1 MLVLSR
7 KLNQSIQIGENISVR
22 IVRIKGNAIQ
32 LGIDAP
38 QEVHVLRSE
47 LIAKDAK
54 AAARQQAASD
64 KQACSTDEELKRDD
78 EIKSETAQ
86 ALFTALRVISSTPV
100 GRPPMGKTRHTNLTI
115 VT

>member
-38 QEVHVLRSE
+38 REVHVLRSE
-47 LIAKDAK
+47 LIEKDAT
-54 AAARQQAASD
+54 AAAKQQAASD
-64 KQACSTDEELKRDD
+64 KQVASIDEKFKSDD
-78 EIKSETAQ
+78 EINSETAE
-86 ALFTALRVISSTPV
+86 ALFTALRVISSTPA
-100 GRPPMGKTRHTNLTI
+100 GRPPKSKTRQTNLTI